1 MSDKN
6 AAASFLQ
13 KYNFNQPEVVGL
25 TKSILLDMENG
36 LTQKSTLTKI
46 ADEPMLVAAKKIPS
60 GLKKNS
66 STIVI
71 DAGGTNFRSCLVN
84 VDDGG
89 QISIS
94 ELEKTKMP
102 GIDKELSK
110 DEFYDAIAANLDHLK
125 NKSDRIGFCFS
136 YAMEI
141 GMDGDGRVLVFS
153 KEIKAP
159 EAIGTFVGKELKKA
173 LARRGWNPI
182 EKIVLLNDTTASL
195 LAGVAG
201 AKSEL
206 SYSSYVGFILGTGM
220 NNAYI
225 EYNPIEKLFKN
236 GDRSQEHIVVCECGM
251 FGKIAQSDFDM
262 EVDKASANPGASRFE
277 KMCSGAYL
285 GSVAYEILKKA
296 CADSLF
302 SDDFNKE
309 FTKIN
314 KVMPK
319 DMDDYLNLKC
329 NTKDFLVSKNNCILG
344 KCVSSASDA
353 EILSELLLAVYE
365 RAARIVTAILSA
377 SILKSGKGT
386 ENAEPVCV
394 VANGSTFWKAFGLY
408 DRVVEL
414 LTETLSE
421 YVQCDNNE
429 NWLRFYEIVKIEDD
443 ITLGTSVAAFM

>member
-1 MSDKN
+1 MSEKKV
-6 AAASFLQ
+6 ASSFLQ
-13 KYNFNQPEVVGL
+13 KYNFNHPELVGL
-25 TKSILLDMENG
+25 TKSILIDMENG
-36 LTQKSTLTKI
+36 LTKKSTLTKI
-46 ADEPMLVAAKKIPS
+46 ADQPMLVAAKKIPD
-60 GLKKNS
+60 GLKRNS

-71 DAGGTNFRSCLVN
+71 DAGGTNFRSCLVK
-84 VDDGG
+84 VDDRG

-102 GIDKELSK
+102 GIDRELSK
-110 DEFYDAIAANLDHLK
+110 DEFYDAIAANLEHLK

-206 SYSSYVGFILGTGM
+206 SYSSYIGFILGTGM

-225 EYNPIEKLFKN
+225 EYKPIEKLFKN

-251 FGKIAQSDFDM
+251 FGKIAQSDFDV
-262 EVDKASANPGASRFE
+262 EVDQASTNPGASRFE

-285 GSVAYEILKKA
+285 GSVAHSMLKKA
-296 CADSLF
+296 CFDKLF
-302 SDDFNKE
+302 SDEFCQE
-309 FTKIN
+309 FTKIE
-314 KVMPK
+314 KIMPV
-319 DMDDYLNLKC
+319 DMDEYLNMRS
-329 NTKDFLVSKNNCILG
+329 NTKDFLASKNDCSLG
-344 KCVSSASDA
+344 KCVSTAEDA
-353 EILSELLLAVYE
+353 VILSELILAVYE
-365 RAARIVTAILSA
+365 RAARIVTAILCA

-386 ENAEPVCV
+386 ENAEPICI

-408 DRVVEL
+408 NRVEEL
-414 LTETLSE
+414 LSETLIE
-421 YVQCDNNE
+421 YVQCNNNE
-429 NWLRFYEIVKIEDD
+429 NWQRFYEIVKIEDD